1 MKGREAVR
9 TTTFEPSF
17 LMAGTLQRKC
27 ASCGQ
32 HTVAGGGCNSC
43 NKETDQRLRRAAIN
57 NESASDH
64 HNEVPPIVHDALR
77 SPGQPLDPHTRAF
90 MEPRLGHDFSRVRVH
105 SDSTAAESAR
115 SVNAVA
121 YTVGQDIVLGDAHYP
136 SRSSAKLGVLAHELT
151 HTIQQSRRGESA
163 SSSLRLGPVDDA
175 HEREADAQSQR
186 VLNGGRAAGASMPSV
201 SWEPAVQRLGDLTRI
216 PPGLACG
223 TANLAPPATIDRVLF
238 GNRTTDPTPLDRV
251 RIDNF
256 IVNWRAAG
264 GNVPLRVVGYASTPG
279 TDELNWQLSCDRA
292 QSVANE
298 LMNPAAGIPGIP
310 AALITMVAQGETT
323 EFGAEAENRRATIL
337 ANFPRQPTP
346 RPGAP
351 PATGVVFSES
361 RSPAEQFSGYDN
373 SVAPNSLVVP
383 VGGARIAE
391 ATITPAGASPTFV
404 SLNPAIA
411 TVVATAGGISVTGIA
426 DGPTT
431 IEAREGAVV
440 LATLAIEVKD
450 RRDLTVDYHV
460 MSDSHAPVHQ
470 TTRTA
475 AASTPLTNSLNQIWE
490 RQANVHFATGVT
502 DARQVPIDLGPDI
515 VATVSTD
522 PEWVAVIAFATG
534 GNYNVFLI
542 WEYNLPPGGIDNA
555 QAGTA
560 ASNTLLEDHDCA
572 DNLTLPH
579 EAGHFLSGG
588 IFAHTAGT
596 IMAIC
601 GSPNRRRVTTAQA
614 NVANP

>member
-1 MKGREAVR
+1 MLTQPVSR
-9 TTTFEPSF
+9 TTG
-17 LMAGTLQRKC
+17 LLLQRTC
-27 ASCGQ
+27 ACGQ

-43 NKETDQRLRRAAIN
+43 NNETDQLLRRSAIN

-64 HNEVPPIVHDALR
+64 HHEVPPIVHDALR
-77 SPGQPLDPHTRAF
+77 SPGQPLDPDTRAF

-105 SDSTAAESAR
+105 SDSTAAKSAR
-115 SVNAVA
+115 SINALA
-121 YTVGQDIVLGDAHYP
+121 YTVGQDIVLPDAPYP
-136 SRSSAKLGVLAHELT
+136 SRSPVKLGVLAHELT
-151 HTIQQSRRGESA
+151 HTIQQSRIGN
-163 SSSLRLGPVDDA
+163 SSTPSLRLGPVDDA
-175 HEREADAQSQR
+175 YEREADVQSQR
-186 VLNGGRAAGASMPSV
+186 ILSGGRAAGASVANVSFEPS
-201 SWEPAVQRLGDLTRI
+201 VQRLGDLTRVPAI
-216 PPGLACG
+216 FACS
-223 TANLAPPATIDRVLF
+223 TANPAPPTTVDRVLF
-238 GNRTTDPTPLDRV
+238 SNRVTDPTPLDRV

-264 GNVPLRVVGYASTPG
+264 GNVPVRVVGYASTLG

-292 QSVANE
+292 QSTANE

-310 AALITMVAQGETT
+310 AVLITIVAQGETT

-361 RSPAEQFSGYDN
+361 RSPAERFTGYDN
-373 SVAPNSLVVP
+373 SVVPNSLVVP

-391 ATITPAGASPTFV
+391 TAITPAGASPTFV

-460 MSDSHAPVHQ
+460 MSDSHAPPPPHR

-475 AASTPLTNSLNQIWE
+475 AAATPLTNSLNQVWE
-490 RQANVHFATGVT
+490 LQANVHFSTGVT
-502 DARQVPIDLGPDI
+502 DAQQVPTDLGPDI
-515 VATVSTD
+515 VADVAGD

-534 GNYNVFLI
+534 GNYNVFLV
-542 WEYNLPPGGIDNA
+542 WEYNKPPGGIDNA

-560 ASNTLLEDHDCA
+560 GSNTLLEDGDC
-572 DNLTLPH
+572 DDGRTLAH
-579 EAGHFLSGG
+579 EAGHFLSGAT
-588 IFAHTAGT
+588 FPHDATT
-596 IMAIC
+596 IMAPC
-601 GSPNRRRVTTAQA
+601 GTPRRRVTTAQA
-614 NVANP
+614 NVVNP